1 MKFSDFS
8 LSDKAKYE
16 SEDQE
21 SRSAQAQTAVKPAET
36 YAEPIHASYENVS
49 SSRRSVPVQ
58 TAVQPSRTYTE
69 VSPDSMDLSNL
80 QNNLGNVLKIIEDE
94 VNKGYVTKLEQLP
107 VVPPESVIPSDLKDI
122 HFFRI
127 SELVYQENEFSVDN
141 LSMVFSALSNR
152 PCTLVLMLKSNGIT
166 TDFYLGARPN
176 GDYSGGTLFQMLRQS
191 LLGFFPGSK
200 LTQYYDQDMK
210 RDLDELKVG
219 AVSSV
224 SCIADYKRNEKT
236 VSNKD
241 FIQGL
246 EKFVYS
252 MQGKSFTAVFIA
264 DSVNHDELMVRQREY
279 ESICSQISP
288 FADMQLNFSVSNS
301 SGLSAGES
309 TGKTESRTSS
319 STKGKSSSATVGSH
333 EESGRHQEAGF
344 SDASS
349 HSDSTQE
356 SSSEGTSH
364 TVSDADTK
372 GKSSTIG
379 AGIGAGSMVG
389 QALNIGL
396 PLLGIGFGGAI
407 MSAVTSTINANYSK
421 SHSESHTHSVADSVS
436 KTLTHGIGHSDGTS
450 HSANRSGGIS
460 NSSGTSRS
468 VTNGTSESLTD
479 SSGTSQSLTKT
490 KTQTD
495 TSGNSQAI
503 TLHAHNMAL
512 QQTMKRLE
520 KHLNRIEECESYG
533 MWNFAAYFLGESV
546 AETVSAANTYRSVIA
561 GTDSGIERS
570 AVNSWS
576 DEDKVQNLKKYLVN
590 FIHPE
595 FEYKSFGYGEDSY
608 ISVNPSILVSTSE
621 LAIHMGLPRHSVTG
635 LPVVDH
641 ARFALEII
649 SHNDSDA
656 GKLPLGRLYNL
667 GETTEKKVELDTASL
682 SMHTFVTGSTGSGKS
697 NTVYQMLSGLR
708 RSNIPFLV
716 IEPAKGE
723 YKDVFGGRKDVRVYG
738 TNPNLTGWEMLR
750 INPFSFPK
758 HTHILEHLDRLI
770 EIFNVC
776 WPMYAAM
783 PAVLKDAVESAYAA
797 CGWDLEK
804 SVNKYDDRLFPSF
817 CDVVIQ
823 VGRVMS
829 ESAYSAESKGD
840 YTGSLVTRLKSLT
853 NGINGLIF
861 TTDDIPE
868 PVMFDSSSIVDLS
881 RVGSAETKS
890 LIMGLLVLKLQ
901 EYRMEQRYSGGEANQ
916 GLKHVTVLEEAHN
929 LLKRTSASQ
938 SGDTGNLAGKS
949 VEMLSNSIAEMRT
962 YGEGFIIADQAPG
975 LLDMAAIRNTNTKII
990 LRLPDL
996 SDRELVGRAAGLNDH
1011 QIAELAKLETGV
1023 AAVSQNDWLEPV
1035 LCRVDEFRGARPAN
1049 SLISKT
1055 DNDQQRN
1062 ETAQIS
1068 HEIQDLI
1075 MKEGLYGRRD
1085 MEKLN
1090 LLKEKVIKSKLGT
1103 PVKYALI
1110 SYASTDERIAKV
1122 WFRKLCYEFFNAER
1136 AVKASCHETD
1146 IKSWVRCVIARLRPD
1161 VAQYSGAQ
1169 LKLLMATIVS
1179 ELYERDP
1186 SYGSVLR
1193 QFADVCRSEGGIF

>member
-1 MKFSDFS
+1 MKYSDFCA
-8 LSDKAKYE
+8 SDKIKHITADPVPKPVQKQAVAEHAETYME
-16 SEDQE
+16 HP
-21 SRSAQAQTAVKPAET
+21 SARKEIAASGSGSVIKQTAVYPVRAQT
-36 YAEPIHASYENVS
+36 VISPEN
-49 SSRRSVPVQ
+49 
-58 TAVQPSRTYTE
+58 
-69 VSPDSMDLSNL
+69 MDLANL
-80 QNNLGNVLKIIEDE
+80 QNNLSSALKIIEDE

-107 VVPPESVIPSDLKDI
+107 VIPPERVIPKDLQDI
-122 HFFRI
+122 HFFKI

-141 LSMVFSALSNR
+141 LSMVFSSLSNR
-152 PCTLVLMLKSNGIT
+152 PCTLVLMLNSNGVN

-176 GDYSGGTLFQMLRQS
+176 GNNSGGTLFQMLRQS

-200 LTQYYDQDMK
+200 LTQYYDDDM
-210 RDLDELKVG
+210 RSDVDAIKVG

-236 VSNKD
+236 VSNRD
-241 FIQGL
+241 FVQGL

-252 MQGKSFTAVFIA
+252 MQGKSFTAIFIA
-264 DSVNHDELMVRQREY
+264 DSVNHDKLMEREHEY
-279 ESICSQISP
+279 ERIYSQISP
-288 FADMQLNFSVSNS
+288 FADMPLNFSVTNS
-301 SGLSAGES
+301 SGSSTGES
-309 TGKTESRTSS
+309 KGTTKNRGLS
-319 STKGKSSSATVGSH
+319 STKGNSLTNTFGIH
-333 EESGRHQEAGF
+333 EEIGLHEETGYHE
-344 SDASS
+344 DTGYTDTES
-349 HSDSTQE
+349 HSDSRQE
-356 SSSEGTSH
+356 SESDGTQHTDSDSDSETETSSF
-364 TVSDADTK
+364 
-372 GKSSTIG
+372 
-379 AGIGAGSMVG
+379 
-389 QALNIGL
+389 
-396 PLLGIGFGGAI
+396 GF
-407 MSAVTSTINANYSK
+407 SLFANCSFSNSK
-421 SHSESHTHSVADSVS
+421 SHAHSVSDSVS
-436 KTLTHGIGHSDGTS
+436 KTLTYGTSVSDGRS
-450 HSANRSGGIS
+450 HAKNRSSGVSNGGGS
-460 NSSGTSRS
+460 SWTGGTNNSVTSGTNEAI
-468 VTNGTSESLTD
+468 TNSEGSSENFTNTRTLTD
-479 SSGTSQSLTKT
+479 TF
-490 KTQTD
+490 
-495 TSGNSQAI
+495 GNSRGI
-503 TLHAHNMAL
+503 TLHAKNMAI
-512 QQTMKRLE
+512 QHTMHLLE

-546 AETVSAANTYRSVIA
+546 AETVSAASTYKSVIA

-576 DEDKVQNLKKYLVN
+576 DEEKVRDLRKYIVN
-590 FIHPE
+590 FIHPQ
-595 FEYKSFGYGEDSY
+595 FEYKCFGYGSDS

-649 SHNDSDA
+649 SNKDSDA

-708 RSNIPFLV
+708 RSGVPFLV

-783 PAVLKDAVESAYAA
+783 PAVLKDAVESAYAS

-817 CDVVIQ
+817 RDVVTQ

-829 ESAYSAESKGD
+829 ESAYSADSKGD

-901 EYRMEQRYSGGEANQ
+901 EYRMEQRYSGEEANKV
-916 GLKHVTVLEEAHN
+916 LKHVTVLEEAHN

-975 LLDMAAIRNTNTKII
+975 LLDMSAIRNTNTKII

-996 SDRELVGRAAGLNDH
+996 SDRELVGRAAGLDDH

-1035 LCRVDEFRGARPAN
+1035 LCRVDEFRGAKSSG

-1055 DNDQQRN
+1055 DDDHHQRN
-1062 ETAQIS
+1062 DGAQLS
-1068 HEIQDLI
+1068 YEIQDFI
-1075 MKEGLYGRRD
+1075 MNEGLYGRRD
-1085 MEKLN
+1085 METLN
-1090 LLKEKVIKSKLGT
+1090 LLKDRIIRSKLGT
-1103 PVKYALI
+1103 SVKCALI
-1110 SYASTDERIAKV
+1110 AYAAADERSAKA
-1122 WFRKLCYEFFNAER
+1122 WFRKLCYEFFNADS
-1136 AVKASCHETD
+1136 AIKASCQGTD
-1146 IKSWVRCVIARLRPD
+1146 IKSWARCVAARLRPD
-1161 VAQYSGAQ
+1161 VSKYSAEKQ
-1169 LKLLMATIVS
+1169 KILMARIVS
-1179 ELYERDP
+1179 EMYERNP
-1186 SYGSVLR
+1186 AYINVMR
-1193 QFADVCRSEGGIF
+1193 RFAEICQSEGGIF